1 MNVICKAFTIEEFK
15 TYVDKIDISKWTELK
30 FPVVHNTSAPTQAQ
44 YKGWHSR
51 PGWTPEQWG
60 RNLVSYYSGLGWNGC
75 PHLFVGYDKIL
86 VLNAL
91 NVHGTHAPS
100 WNKISWGIE
109 TAAEFENE
117 PFDDGVK
124 TNLIAAV
131 AILCNKAGF
140 NPADFHLGKS
150 GIHFHKEDKGTTHQ
164 SCPGKNLVK
173 ADFVAAVA
181 NYMNDHFGSTF
192 IAPAFQEISHPNI
205 SEAVQTADNAGM
217 SMEELTSVKWV
228 QVQLNRLGEKL
239 VVDGSV
245 GIKTKE
251 AVQRFQKKMWLTA
264 DGIAGPV
271 TRKALKVA
279 K

>member
-15 TYVDKIDISKWTELK
+15 AYVDKVDIKSWVDLK

-51 PGWTPEQWG
+51 PDWTPEQWG

-91 NVHGTHAPS
+91 NVHGTHTPS
-100 WNKISWGIE
+100 WNRISWGIE

-117 PFDDGVK
+117 AFDDGVK

-131 AILCNKAGF
+131 SILCNKAGF
-140 NPADFHLGKS
+140 DPTDFKLGVS
-150 GIHFHKEDKGTTHQ
+150 GIHFHKEDHGTTHQ
-164 SCPGKNLVK
+164 HCPGKNLIK

-181 NYMNDHFGSTF
+181 NYMNENFGTDHV
-192 IAPAFQEISHPNI
+192 APVFEASHVHIPE
-205 SEAVQTADNAGM
+205 SVSLADTTGM
-217 SMEELTSVKWV
+217 SMEELTSIKWV

-271 TRKALKVA
+271 TRKALKIA

>member
-1 MNVICKAFTIEEFK
+1 MNVICKAFVIEEFK
-15 TYVDKIDISKWTELK
+15 AYVDKVDLNSWKPK

-91 NVHGTHAPS
+91 NVHGTHTPS

-109 TAAEFENE
+109 TAAEFDNE
-117 PFDDGVK
+117 SFDDGVK

-131 AILCNKAGF
+131 AILCSKAGF
-140 NPADFHLGKS
+140 NPADFELGKS

-164 SCPGKNLVK
+164 HCPGKNLNK
-173 ADFVAAVA
+173 ANFVYDVVD
-181 NYMNDHFGSTF
+181 YMHDNFGSTF
-192 IAPAFQEISHPNI
+192 VAP
-205 SEAVQTADNAGM
+205 V
-217 SMEELTSVKWV
+217 
-228 QVQLNRLGEKL
+228 
-239 VVDGSV
+239 
-245 GIKTKE
+245 
-251 AVQRFQKKMWLTA
+251 
-264 DGIAGPV
+264 
-271 TRKALKVA
+271 
-279 K
+279 

>member
-1 MNVICKAFTIEEFK
+1 MNIICKAFTIEEFK
-15 TYVDKIDISKWTELK
+15 AYVDKVDLTKWK
-30 FPVVHNTSAPTQAQ
+30 PYFPVVHNTSAPTQAQ
-44 YKGWHSR
+44 YRGWHSR
-51 PGWTPEQWG
+51 PDWTPEQWG
-60 RNLVSYYSGLGWNGC
+60 RNLVSYYAGLGWNGC

-91 NVHGTHAPS
+91 NVHGTHTPS
-100 WNKISWGIE
+100 WNNISWGIE

-117 PFDDGVK
+117 PFNDGVK
-124 TNLIAAV
+124 ANLIAAV
-131 AILCNKAGF
+131 AILCNKADFDPTDYKLGF
-140 NPADFHLGKS
+140 R
-150 GIHFHKEDKGTTHQ
+150 GIHFHKEDHHTTHTH
-164 SCPGKNLVK
+164 CPGKNLVK

-181 NYMNDHFGSTF
+181 NYMNDHFGTNHV
-192 IAPAFQEISHPNI
+192 APAFQEISHPDI
-205 SEAVQTADNAGM
+205 SEAVQTANTAGM

-239 VVDGSV
+239 IVDGSV

-251 AVQRFQKKMWLTA
+251 AVQRFQKKMWLTT

-271 TRKALKVA
+271 TRKALKIA